1 MVMRGVTFIDGLKR
15 DRRGVAAVEFALVC
29 PILIFLMIGMIV
41 WGGWFW
47 LAHSVQSIASEAAR
61 AAVAGLDPAE
71 REILARA
78 AVVRLVEGTG
88 VTAAQLTV
96 RVQAEDD
103 LIRVH
108 VAYDAADH
116 PVLILADLV
125 PAPPRVIERTA
136 SIRTGGY

>member
-1 MVMRGVTFIDGLKR
+1 MRGVTFIVGLKR

-71 REILARA
+71 RESLARS

-88 VTAAQLTV
+88 VTAAQLSV
-96 RVQAEDD
+96 RVRAEDD
-103 LIRVH
+103 LIRVD

>member
-1 MVMRGVTFIDGLKR
+1 MHEVAFIDRLRR
-15 DRRGVAAVEFALVC
+15 DRRGVAALEFALVC
-29 PILIFLMIGMIV
+29 PILIFLMIGMTV

-47 LAHSVQSIASEAAR
+47 LAHSVQSLASEAAR
-61 AAVAGLDPAE
+61 ASVAGLDPAE
-71 REILARA
+71 RETLARA
-78 AVVRLVEGTG
+78 AVARHMEGTG
-88 VTAAQLTV
+88 VAPEQMTV
-96 RVQAEDD
+96 AVHADGD
-103 LIRVH
+103 LIRIA